1 MSCAGDTC
9 AVAVALATDEEEED
23 DEEEDED
30 DDDDDVAFVFVF
42 FAPAGAARYAALHFD
57 DIRNKNTLE
66 TLVHQFK
73 KIKFLNRSATE
84 PARTASPPYS
94 LEYCDGH

>member
-9 AVAVALATDEEEED
+9 AVATDEEEED

-42 FAPAGAARYAALHFD
+42 FAPAGAARCAACRFD
-57 DIRNKNTLE
+57 DIRNNT
-66 TLVHQFK
+66 
-73 KIKFLNRSATE
+73 
-84 PARTASPPYS
+84 
-94 LEYCDGH
+94 